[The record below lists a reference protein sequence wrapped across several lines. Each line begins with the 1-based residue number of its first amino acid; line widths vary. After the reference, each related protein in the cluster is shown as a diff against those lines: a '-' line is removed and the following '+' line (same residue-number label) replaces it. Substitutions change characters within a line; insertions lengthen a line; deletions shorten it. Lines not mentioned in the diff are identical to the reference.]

1 MTAVDTSRKSPVEP
15 HSPDTAIP
23 ARQNVPRGM
32 RGVVSLDDLEARARR
47 HLPVPI
53 FGYIAGQAESGAA
66 YTGNR
71 SAFEKY
77 LFSPNVLRGTKDRDQ
92 SVGLF
97 GRRYSRPFG
106 IAPMGLSALAAYDGD
121 IALANGAYDRDTV
134 AILSATSLTPLER
147 VAKEGPSHWF
157 QAYFPGDH
165 DRVRAMVER
174 IAAAGF
180 ETLVVTVD
188 VPVNGN
194 REIDKR
200 NRFVTPIE
208 PTPKLFLQGATRPAW
223 SFGTA
228 FKTLMRHGMPR
239 FANLDVGEGPPI
251 VARNIERSFS
261 GREAFAWEHLETARK
276 HWKGNLV
283 LKGVLRPDDAIRA
296 LDVGCDGLIVSSH
309 GGRQLDSMIA
319 PLDALPGIRAAVG
332 PNVPVLIDSGLRRGT
347 EVLKALA
354 LGADFAFVGRPF
366 LYAAALAGRPGV
378 TRAFDILSEE
388 VDRNMAMIGLQSLS
402 GIRDA
407 NGNSHF
413 VLHRSQVEKEASAAL
428 DSYATEP
435 WHRTH
440 SQHEE

>member
-1 MTAVDTSRKSPVEP
+1 MTAAESSSKSSVASRGPETAAPV
-15 HSPDTAIP
+15 
-23 ARQNVPRGM
+23 RQNVPRSM

-53 FGYIAGQAESGAA
+53 FGYVVGHAESGAA
-66 YTGNR
+66 YSGSR
-71 SAFEKY
+71 GAYEKY

-92 SVGLF
+92 SVSLF

-121 IALANGAYDRDTV
+121 VALANGAHDRETV

-174 IAAAGF
+174 VAAAGF
-180 ETLVVTVD
+180 ETLVVTAD

-200 NRFVTPIE
+200 NRFVTPIA

-228 FKTLMRHGMPR
+228 FRTLMRHGMPR

-276 HWKGNLV
+276 HWKGNLI
-283 LKGVLRPDDAIRA
+283 LKGVLRPDDASRA
-296 LDVGCDGLIVSSH
+296 LEMGCDGLIVSSH

-319 PLDALPGIRAAVG
+319 PLDALPGIRAAAG
-332 PNVPVLIDSGLRRGT
+332 PDVPVLIDSGLRRGT

-366 LYAAALAGRPGV
+366 LYAAALAGRSGV
-378 TRAFDILSEE
+378 TRAIDILSEE
-388 VDRNMAMIGLQSLS
+388 IDRNMAMIGLQSLS

-407 NGNSHF
+407 NGNSRF
-413 VLHRSQVEKEASAAL
+413 VLHRSEVEREASAAL
-428 DSYATEP
+428 SSTST
-435 WHRTH
+435 R
-440 SQHEE
+440 